1 MHLNTGTIDIKD
13 EFEFKMWIK
22 MIASIHSKGG
32 DISKPTEILWKSV
45 QKEVNTDSVN
55 KRSSRKSIT
64 GRI

>member
-1 MHLNTGTIDIKD
+1 MHSKKGRIDVQN

-45 QKEVNTDSVN
+45 QEKVNH
-55 KRSSRKSIT
+55 KRMGKVIFNS
-64 GRI
+64 